1 MEVVHIS
8 AECYP
13 VVKAGGLGDVV
24 GALPKYQ
31 NKAGI
36 TSKVLRLKCV
46 LQKGIKILLE
56 AAINPQKKNTI
67 TRVVNAPV
75 LVGCLGWLML
85 II

>member
-1 MEVVHIS
+1 
-8 AECYP
+8 
-13 VVKAGGLGDVV
+13 
-24 GALPKYQ
+24 
-31 NKAGI
+31 
-36 TSKVLRLKCV
+36 LKCV

-75 LVGCLGWLML
+75 LVGCLGWLMS